1 MALALA
7 RVNIIITP
15 TIKAY
20 FSTKYLLL
28 INKVI
33 TLRRGDTLARSEKT
47 KKITRIQR
55 EKTKEILQAALDV
68 FSIHGFRGST
78 IDMIALRSGLS
89 KANIFYYF
97 NSKEEIHSQ
106 LISQLLEKWLE
117 PLRKMSATGNPT
129 EEICSYVTRK
139 LQMSKKYPRESRL
152 FANEILQGAPRI
164 HEALK
169 SDLKDLVD
177 EKILII
183 QKWSDDGLIA
193 AVHPY
198 HLIFSIWSL
207 TQHYSDFDVQVRA
220 VLTNE
225 EPYENA
231 ELYLHDLFTKL
242 LKP

>member
-28 INKVI
+28 INKII

-117 PLRKMSATGNPT
+117 PLRKMSATGDPT
-129 EEICSYVTRK
+129 KEICDYVSRK
-139 LQMSKKYPRESRL
+139 LQMSKIYPRESRL

-164 HEALK
+164 HKALK

-177 EKILII
+177 EKI
-183 QKWSDDGLIA
+183 
-193 AVHPY
+193 
-198 HLIFSIWSL
+198 
-207 TQHYSDFDVQVRA
+207 
-220 VLTNE
+220 
-225 EPYENA
+225 
-231 ELYLHDLFTKL
+231 
-242 LKP
+242 